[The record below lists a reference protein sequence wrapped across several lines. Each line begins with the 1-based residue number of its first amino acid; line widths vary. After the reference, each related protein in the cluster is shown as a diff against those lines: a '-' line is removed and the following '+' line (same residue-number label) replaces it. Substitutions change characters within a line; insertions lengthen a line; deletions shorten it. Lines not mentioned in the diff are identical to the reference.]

1 MYTTMTIK
9 GQITIPK
16 AIRVSLGLQPGD
28 RIEFSAVEGGFL
40 LQREVKRDA
49 INKWRGFL
57 RHLKGKSSD
66 DVINAMR
73 GENR

>member
-1 MYTTMTIK
+1 MFTTMTIK
-9 GQITIPK
+9 GQVTIPK

-49 INKWRGFL
+49 IDKWRGFL
-57 RHLKGKSSD
+57 RHLKGKRSD
-66 DVINAMR
+66 DIVNTMR
-73 GENR
+73 GKDR